1 MKSLLEI
8 ENIEKKYLT
17 DSQKEVVAIKD
28 LSLSI
33 PKNKLSILL
42 GETGCGKT
50 SLLNIIAG
58 LDSDFKG
65 NIISNYGNLNIAFV
79 FQHYTLFPWRN
90 VINNIAFSLEIA
102 GVKKSKRLK
111 EAAELAK
118 KVGLQ
123 GFEKNYPHELSGGM
137 RQRVAIAQSLAKK
150 PDLLLLDEPFGALD
164 NITRTAL
171 QNMLIDVMQTEDIT
185 IIMITH
191 NIEEGILLGDKIFI
205 LKSRPSKIIANY
217 AVSMEYPRDKK
228 SEDFVQI
235 FKKIS
240 QALSTRVTDFM
251 MRPF

>member
-1 MKSLLEI
+1 MKYLLEI
-8 ENIEKKYLT
+8 ESIEKKYLT

-33 PKNKLSILL
+33 PKNKLSILF

-58 LDSDFKG
+58 LDKDYSG
-65 NIISNYGNLNIAFV
+65 EIISNSGNLNIAFV

-111 EAAELAK
+111 EAAELAN

-123 GFEKNYPHELSGGM
+123 GFEKSYPNELSGGM

-164 NITRTAL
+164 NKTRTSL
-171 QNMLIDVMQTEDIT
+171 QKMLLDIIQTEKIT
-185 IIMITH
+185 VIMVTH
-191 NIEEGILLGDKIFI
+191 NIEEAILLGDNISI
-205 LKSRPSKIIANY
+205 LSQRPSKVIANY
-217 AVSMEYPRDKK
+217 AIEMKHPRNKK
-228 SEDFVQI
+228 RIEFVQI
-235 FKKIS
+235 SKKIS
-240 QALSTRVTDFM
+240 QALNL
-251 MRPF
+251 